1 MPPSEPSSKPPA
13 AADQTV
19 HPLVVPAVIG
29 GSVAAVLIA
38 MFWIATTPA
47 YRAHTLG
54 SFIALVVIVTG
65 TLLAAMAKPRLV
77 GHLLAGAF
85 GLASLIAGLTSLTG
99 SLPGLLSMVLVVMGI
114 FVLLFTVQS
123 IKRRSRAAWAFLAAV
138 LAVMTVCTL
147 FGAPKIHS
155 LLGVNMWIAL
165 MVPGLLAVATAAL
178 GMVADDYRESAAT
191 LTRRR

>member
-1 MPPSEPSSKPPA
+1 VPSSEPSPQPSTS
-13 AADQTV
+13 ADQNV
-19 HPLVVPAVIG
+19 HPLVVPGLIG

-65 TLLAAMAKPRLV
+65 ALLAAMARPRLV
-77 GHLLAGAF
+77 GHVLSGGF
-85 GLASLIAGLTSLTG
+85 GLASLLAGVMSLTG
-99 SLPGLLSMVLVVMGI
+99 SLPPLLALVLVVMGA
-114 FVLLFTVQS
+114 FTLLLTAQS
-123 IKRRSRAAWAFLAAV
+123 LTRRSRAAWAFLSAV
-138 LAVMTVCTL
+138 LAVMAVCTL
-147 FGAPKIHS
+147 FGAPKIHT

-178 GMVADDYRESAAT
+178 GMVADDYRESART